1 MVVADL
7 GGWTTHLSGLADA
20 PAPQGT
26 ILKNGKDDR
35 GAARN
40 LDGLFGQ
47 TLDLDWEPLDALG
60 RTFRRTT
67 LLLVVG
73 RAKVFLPRNPRI
85 LRADNA
91 SPLLALSI
99 TVATPH
105 VDIAVSGQGSAVAIT
120 SSDGNNL
127 SVRTVQEAHAIGN
140 RGGEE
145 TLDEAGNPACIDFA
159 GRAGNGVVELAQGSF
174 VIAAPGV
181 NLSLVVEDN
190 IKLSS
195 RRELYCVSGE
205 TKWGIICK

>member
-47 TLDLDWEPLDALG
+47 TLDLDWEPLDALR

-105 VDIAVSGQGSAVAIT
+105 VDIAVSGQSSAVTI
-120 SSDGNNL
+120 SSSNGNNL
-127 SVRTVQEAHAIGN
+127 SVRTVQKAHAIGN
-140 RGGEE
+140 GGGKE

-159 GRAGNGVVELAQGSF
+159 GSTRHSVVELTQGTF
-174 VIAAPGV
+174 VIATPGV
-181 NLSLVVEDN
+181 YLPLIVEDD
-190 IKLSS
+190 IELSS
-195 RRELYCVSGE
+195 RRELYCV
-205 TKWGIICK
+205 